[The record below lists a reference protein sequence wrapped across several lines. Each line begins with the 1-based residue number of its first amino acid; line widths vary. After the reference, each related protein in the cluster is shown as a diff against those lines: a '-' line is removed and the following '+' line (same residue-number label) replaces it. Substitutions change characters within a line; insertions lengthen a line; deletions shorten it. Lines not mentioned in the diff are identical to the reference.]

1 MVPHDFWGKIVG
13 SLCAIAGVL
22 TLSLPVPVIV
32 SNFNYFYHREMDNS
46 NLNATNTNH
55 VTSCP
60 YLPGTVGENKV
71 RNAAQL
77 YGSDVS
83 LTNIQLAEAI
93 KAHLNTPSPTTNQQ
107 TVNLLSSPPL
117 TPVSLD
123 AHSHPRPS
131 IHGQTS
137 GPKRK
142 SLVSINEN
150 PSYSDDVPA
159 QSLDGGDGQESQFE
173 SINPLPSALAPS
185 QRSSVQRP
193 SSISH
198 PRRAH
203 YRESCGN
210 TSIVIQSP
218 DSPDT
223 STSDTTTTSI
233 LNINQKD
240 SSSNPR
246 IQPHAEHSPSF
257 PSSQPSFRRQ
267 E

>member
-32 SNFNYFYHREMDNS
+32 SNFNYFYHREMDSS

-93 KAHLNTPSPTTNQQ
+93 KAHLNTSASPTNQQ

-117 TPVSLD
+117 TPVSLETQ
-123 AHSHPRPS
+123 SHPRPS
-131 IHGQTS
+131 IQGQTS
-137 GPKRK
+137 GPKRT

-159 QSLDGGDGQESQFE
+159 QSYDDDGQESQFE
-173 SINPLPSALAPS
+173 SITPLPSALAPS
-185 QRSSVQRP
+185 QRSSLFSSVQRP

-223 STSDTTTTSI
+223 TTSDTATSSI

-240 SSSNPR
+240 SPSNP
-246 IQPHAEHSPSF
+246 QVQSHKESSSPSK
-257 PSSQPSFRRQ
+257 PSFLQ

>member
-83 LTNIQLAEAI
+83 LTNLQLAEVI
-93 KAHLNTPSPTTNQQ
+93 KAHISSSSPINQPNTV
-107 TVNLLSSPPL
+107 VNLLSSPPL
-117 TPVSLD
+117 TPVSLE
-123 AHSHPRPS
+123 AQSHQRPS
-131 IHGQTS
+131 LTHGQLS

-150 PSYSDDVPA
+150 PSYSDDIPSA
-159 QSLDGGDGQESQFE
+159 EDEENQQIQCYDAPMIQRSTTS
-173 SINPLPSALAPS
+173 LPSS
-185 QRSSVQRP
+185 IIQQQRP
-193 SSISH
+193 SSIIH

-203 YRESCGN
+203 YRESFGN

-218 DSPDT
+218 DSPITPPDT
-223 STSDTTTTSI
+223 STSSV
-233 LNINQKD
+233 LNRNINQKD
-240 SSSNPR
+240 PDS
-246 IQPHAEHSPSF
+246 
-257 PSSQPSFRRQ
+257 
-267 E
+267 

>member
-77 YGSDVS
+77 YGSEVS
-83 LTNIQLAEAI
+83 LTNLQLAEVI
-93 KAHLNTPSPTTNQQ
+93 KAHLTTSPANVSQATH
-107 TVNLLSSPPL
+107 VNLLSSPPL
-117 TPVSLD
+117 TPVSLE
-123 AHSHPRPS
+123 AQSHQQQQRSS
-131 IHGQTS
+131 IGGHGGQAS
-137 GPKRK
+137 KRK

-150 PSYSDDVPA
+150 PSYSDDVTA
-159 QSLDGGDGQESQFE
+159 QCYDDDGQES
-173 SINPLPSALAPS
+173 ITPS
-185 QRSSVQRP
+185 QRSSLSSSLPPRP
-193 SSISH
+193 SSIPH

-203 YRESCGN
+203 YRESYGN

-223 STSDTTTTSI
+223 SSTSV
-233 LNINQKD
+233 LNITQKD
-240 SSSNPR
+240 PQSQSLVTSTSSSSSPANP
-246 IQPHAEHSPSF
+246 SKSSSF
-257 PSSQPSFRRQ
+257 Q
-267 E
+267 